1 MNQNIFF
8 FTHFM
13 TYDIP
18 YIFECLNIYN
28 NIIVQIS
35 DNILYDLDILKYILQ
50 SKEKEELKIKNETN
64 GKKKSAKK
72 TYFKVSQ
79 TK

>member
-13 TYDIP
+13 SYDIP
-18 YIFECLNIYN
+18 YIFEYLNFYN
-28 NIIVQIS
+28 TIIFQIS
-35 DNILYDLDILKYILQ
+35 YNILYDLDILKYILK
-50 SKEKEELKIKNETN
+50 SKEDEELKIKNEII
-64 GKKKSAKK
+64 GKKKSIKK
-72 TYFKVSQ
+72 IYFKVSQ